1 MGCWLKVLNF
11 VTSISQVVTFC
22 FNSFF
27 VKSIDEKTQAYF
39 TENDNVFL
47 ALTVVGTEAP
57 YHLFWSMLKGHLPD
71 GF

>member
-1 MGCWLKVLNF
+1 MLNF
-11 VTSISQVVTFC
+11 VTSISQVVTYC
-22 FNSFF
+22 FDSFF

-47 ALTVVGTEAP
+47 ALTVDSTEAP
-57 YHLFWSMLKGHLPD
+57 YHLFWSVLKGHLSD